1 MRASFLDGDGGW
13 TANGR
18 MFRES
23 LPRNGF
29 AVLALSLGLLAAG
42 CASTPGKILRRR
54 GDEIVVAGQLFHTG
68 TRVVLWSDPGGFDAY
83 RVERRFAPWEE
94 ADWENSR
101 THLAGTP
108 LTPNRYS
115 VRTNGLSKEELERVR
130 GGGWDLASLREH
142 VDQFVLHYDAAGTS
156 RACFKTL
163 QDDRDLST
171 HFLLDLDGTIYQTL
185 DVKERARHATTS
197 NDRSVGVEIANVG
210 AYPVKTNNP
219 FAAWYHPD
227 GRGGTI
233 ITIPGREGA
242 QAERTANFTGRPA
255 RRGPVAGEAQGEELC
270 QYDFTMEQYR
280 ALARLTAA
288 LCTVLPKIRCD
299 YPREA
304 SGKLAGGKLPDA
316 ELKDYHGVLGHY
328 HIQAEKFDPGP
339 ALQWDYV
346 IGEARRLMK
355 LPVLQRDAQG
365 QPMGWRPKLI
375 RDN

>member
-1 MRASFLDGDGGW
+1 
-13 TANGR
+13 
-18 MFRES
+18 MFRQCWQ
-23 LPRNGF
+23 RNGLS
-29 AVLALSLGLLAAG
+29 ALALILGLMAAG
-42 CASTPGKILRRR
+42 CVSTPGKWLRRR

-94 ADWENSR
+94 ADWEHSR
-101 THLAGTP
+101 TNLIATP
-108 LTPNRYS
+108 PTPNRYS
-115 VRTNGLSKEELERVR
+115 VRTNGLSREELEQVR
-130 GGGWDLASLREH
+130 GGGWNLASVQKK
-142 VDQFVLHYDAAGTS
+142 VDQLVLHFDAAGTS

-163 QDDRDLST
+163 QDERDLST

-210 AYPVKTNNP
+210 AYPAGTNNP
-219 FAAWYHPD
+219 FAAWYQTGAG
-227 GRGGTI
+227 GRTI
-233 ITIPGREGA
+233 ITIPGRDGA
-242 QAERTANFTGRPA
+242 RAERTANFTGRPV
-255 RRGPVAGEAQGEELC
+255 RRGAVAGELQGEALR
-270 QYDFTMEQYR
+270 QYDFTREQYR

-299 YPREA
+299 YPRDA
-304 SGKLAGGKLPDA
+304 AGRLAGRKLPD
-316 ELKDYHGVLGHY
+316 EQLKAYQGVLGHY
-328 HIQAEKFDPGP
+328 HIQTNKVDPGP

-355 LPVLQRDAQG
+355 LPVLPVDAQG
-365 QPMGWRPKLI
+365 RPMGWRPKLI